1 MSKRELNQLILQTG
15 LPIDNTYS
23 KLFLVK
29 KKESNDRIGDNWSF
43 SLQLH
48 TGNLA
53 EIYDYFF

>member
-29 KKESNDRIGDNWSF
+29 KKESNDRIGDN
-43 SLQLH
+43 
-48 TGNLA
+48 
-53 EIYDYFF
+53 